1 MKVSLFFYIQRR
13 FIIKILRE
21 RGGREDITQ
30 CNPTTERGRNPDKIE
45 NILGTATLGEGKIAI
60 IKLSVVSRP
69 EENKTNLYC
78 QSN

>member
-21 RGGREDITQ
+21 RGGREHTQ